1 MHWAGECCTAS
12 EVCQK
17 LGLGGVDSYCRN
29 ATNLLSPEKLQNTSS
44 AAVEYWEYHVLGHS
58 SGQWNDWGGLRWQS
72 VLCLAAAW
80 TIVAV
85 CLIKGVRT
93 SGKVVYFTSLFP
105 YLVLTLLA
113 CRGLTLPGALDGVMF
128 YLRPDWQRLLQP
140 QLWVDAATQVI
151 FSLGP
156 ACGCIVTLSS
166 YNKEPDKY
174 PWP

>member
-1 MHWAGECCTAS
+1 M
-12 EVCQK
+12 
-17 LGLGGVDSYCRN
+17 
-29 ATNLLSPEKLQNTSS
+29 
-44 AAVEYWEYHVLGHS
+44 
-58 SGQWNDWGGLRWQS
+58 
-72 VLCLAAAW
+72 
-80 TIVAV
+80 
-85 CLIKGVRT
+85 RT

-113 CRGLTLPGALDGVMF
+113 CRGLTLPGALDGVRY

-166 YNKEPDKY
+166 YNKEPDQY